1 MSPLP
6 LGVLAAGAGASALGI
21 SMAGARAPGRAHFIP
36 IDEPPIGTQPPSVS
50 RQGHGQRFGPAE
62 GVLSRSGARS
72 AVRTEA

>member
-1 MSPLP
+1 MPLP
-6 LGVLAAGAGASALGI
+6 LAMLAAHAGAAALGI
-21 SMAGARAPGRAHFIP
+21 GMSAASSPGRAHFVP